1 VAYINK
7 LGAIL
12 KRQINMKKISKTLTI
27 SLLLFV
33 MTNCNNSDKQ
43 ISNDKTEE
51 TKNTLEG
58 IIYRDKNE
66 IKELL
71 KYEDVGGAVIE
82 FAQDTANNMDFGI
95 SQFMD
100 TINNKRII
108 LFEKF
113 IEEKGNPK
121 PKYQIIDTLNIDNLK
136 ENENVEYCNCR
147 QDTLPDSEI
156 IAIVEIEDKEYYN
169 KIRKAWRAD
178 TKTGKIVPII
188 DTKKINCETAWQG
201 E

>member
-1 VAYINK
+1 
-7 LGAIL
+7 
-12 KRQINMKKISKTLTI
+12 MKKISKTLTI

-43 ISNDKTEE
+43 TSNDKTEE

-66 IKELL
+66 IEELL
-71 KYEDVGGAVIE
+71 KCKDLGGAVIE

-95 SQFMD
+95 SEFMD

-108 LFEKF
+108 LFEKY
-113 IEEKGNPK
+113 IHEKGYPNPK
-121 PKYQIIDTLNIDNLK
+121 CQIIDTLNIDNLK
-136 ENENVEYCNCR
+136 ENEIVQYCDCR
-147 QDTLPDSEI
+147 QDTLQDSEI
-156 IAIVEIEDKEYYN
+156 IAIAEIEDKAYYN

-178 TKTGKIVPII
+178 TKTCKIVPII
-188 DTKKINCETAWQG
+188 DTKKINCECLHG
-201 E
+201 CY